1 MVQLKHGKRYAGS
14 YSFTSGLQT
23 AIFYIR
29 YDKDYE
35 GESGMSVISFASRI
49 KTGTVGRTFVESI
62 LLCSYRK

>member
-35 GESGMSVISFASRI
+35 GESGTSVWVYLYPPQTLS
-49 KTGTVGRTFVESI
+49 GD
-62 LLCSYRK
+62 L

>member
-35 GESGMSVISFASRI
+35 GESG
-49 KTGTVGRTFVESI
+49 T
-62 LLCSYRK
+62 